1 MISYTPSGTEGLK
14 NDLEDLKMSLKST
27 TRTEV
32 NTVEMVFEVG
42 PEEFEAAVEK
52 AYQKVKKNISIPG
65 FRKGKVTRKMAEMRL
80 GEGVFYEEALNEL
93 INSEVTPELMK
104 ADFELVDRPSV
115 DAEKVSKEEG
125 ATFKV
130 ICITKPEV
138 KLENYKGIKASK
150 TVKEVT
156 EADVNSQVEMLRQRN
171 ARLVSVDDRAAQMG
185 DEVNIDFE
193 GFFGDEAFEGGKG
206 ENFPLKL
213 GSGQFIPGFEEQIVG
228 KTIGED
234 FDVNVTFPEDYQM
247 TDYAGKEAVFKC
259 KLNGIT
265 VEELPEADDEFIQD
279 STEFETL
286 EAFKADAKEK
296 LEASAVREA
305 DTAFD
310 NAIME
315 TLISMVDVPIPNVM
329 FEHRIDGLVQNF
341 ERMLGQQGM
350 SLDMYLQYTGMDMAD
365 FRETNRD
372 RAVSE
377 VKLRLALESIA
388 DQEKIDVSEE
398 ELNESLKTLAESN
411 NMSVEEV
418 KRRIPVADYLM
429 DMRVSKAIDFVK
441 ENAEIVDEA
450 EAPAEAAPAEA
461 APAEDAPAAE

>member
-1 MISYTPSGTEGLK
+1 
-14 NDLEDLKMSLKST
+14 MSLKST

-42 PEEFEAAVEK
+42 AEAFEAAVEK
-52 AYQKVKKNISIPG
+52 AFQKARKNISIPG

-80 GEGVFYEEALNEL
+80 GEGVFYEDALNEL
-93 INSEVTPELMK
+93 INTELPPELEK

-115 DAEKVSKEEG
+115 DVESVSKEDG
-125 ATFKV
+125 AVFKV

-138 KLENYKGIKASK
+138 KLENYKGIKAAK

-171 ARLVSVDDRAAQMG
+171 ARLVSIDDRAAQMG

-206 ENFPLKL
+206 ESFPLRL
-213 GSGQFIPGFEEQIVG
+213 GSGQFIPGFEDQIVG
-228 KTIGED
+228 KSVGDE
-234 FDVNVTFPEDYQM
+234 FDVVVTFPENYQM
-247 TDYAGKEAVFKC
+247 EDYAGKEATFKC

-279 STEFETL
+279 ATEFETL

-305 DTAFD
+305 ETAFD

-315 TLISMVDVPIPNVM
+315 TLIGMVDVPIPNVM

-341 ERMLGQQGM
+341 EQMLEQQGM
-350 SLDMYLQYTGMDMAD
+350 SLDLYLQYTGMDMTD
-365 FRETNRD
+365 FRESNRD

-388 DQEKIDVSEE
+388 DQEKLDVTEE
-398 ELNESLKTLAESN
+398 EVNESLKGLAEAN
-411 NMSVEEV
+411 NMTVDEV
-418 KRRIPVADYLM
+418 KRRIPMLDYLM
-429 DMRVSKAIDFVK
+429 DLRVGKAVDFVK
-441 ENAEIVDEA
+441 ENAVITE
-450 EAPAEAAPAEA
+450 
-461 APAEDAPAAE
+461 APAEDAAPAAEEAPAEE